1 MLRLDETDVPLYRW
15 DGPPRVVAAF
25 STRLGGVSDGPFAS
39 LNLGVRSGDD
49 VPRVL
54 ENRRRLCAAVGA
66 DPLRTVCL
74 HQVHSATVH
83 DADALPETSFLEPR
97 SSPRGDVL
105 VTRRP
110 GRAVVAFAADCVP
123 VAVAS
128 DDGAALAVC
137 HAGWR
142 GLLAG
147 AVEAAVA
154 ALPAGPKRAAIG
166 PCAGPASYAVGPEVA
181 EPLGDRFGTDVVRD
195 GRADLPRC
203 AERALRAAG
212 VDDVDVA
219 GICTID
225 DARFFSHRR
234 DGSPGGRQALIAY
247 LEEAAP

>member
-1 MLRLDETDVPLYRW
+1 MLRLDETDVPLLRW
-15 DGPPRVVAAF
+15 DGPPGVVAAF
-25 STRLGGVSDGPFAS
+25 STRLGGVSDGPYTS
-39 LNLGVRSGDD
+39 LNLGIRSGDD

-66 DPLRTVCL
+66 DPERTVCL
-74 HQVHSATVH
+74 HQIHSATVH
-83 DADALPETSFLEPR
+83 DADGIPERSFLEPQQ
-97 SSPRGDVL
+97 SPRGDVL
-105 VTRRP
+105 VTHRP

-128 DDGAALAVC
+128 EDGAALAVC

-154 ALPAGPKRAAIG
+154 ALPSGPKRAAIG
-166 PCAGPASYAVGPEVA
+166 PCAGPASYTVGREVA
-181 EPLGDRFGTDVVRD
+181 GLLVDRFGGDVVVE

-212 VDDVDVA
+212 VEDVDLA

-225 DARFFSHRR
+225 DPRFFSHRR
-234 DGSPGGRQALIAY
+234 DGAPGGRQALIAY
-247 LEEAAP
+247 LGDGS